1 MGMLLRRHRRE
12 EPVKEKEE
20 VVEAKG
26 DVFPRPTGG
35 GWYELSNGEK
45 VQGKGD
51 AELREVE
58 LLTGEVEDEVEEEN
72 LEEGD

>member
-12 EPVKEKEE
+12 DSVKEE
-20 VVEAKG
+20 VVEEVSG
-26 DVFPRPTGG
+26 NTFPRPTGG

-51 AELREVE
+51 AELREDE
-58 LLTGEVEDEVEEEN
+58 LLTEYAGEEEDSK
-72 LEEGD
+72 EGD